1 MSLEN
6 PNAIPEAVKK
16 QAERADEIHRK
27 MYPDQY
33 PKPVVSPAERA
44 EETPKAEE
52 GKTAPE
58 GEAPN
63 PGKQGTDA
71 PTQGEK
77 PKEEPPKIPGEGAT
91 PSPTEG
97 GKKPPEE
104 ENWKQKYEVLQG
116 KYNAEVPQLHM
127 RLAALTNTVK
137 ELQSKLQ
144 AAPRETPAPL
154 KEKEKGKEP
163 PPKKEEPPESEVVK
177 TFKEEYPDIYE
188 AVAKMIEASKG
199 PESTPKGGEPPKGR
213 EAPKVEAPSK
223 GGDSPKAETPAP
235 SPETDP
241 RLTFNFYLNRD
252 VPDWQQVNVDPE
264 FIRFLQTP
272 DPNFPGMTKLQS
284 IQAAYDAC
292 DSTTVIGHFKD
303 FKESRAKK
311 STPENPNPNPN
322 SNPNPGKEISKEEKF
337 LAPPTGSKGG
347 APPTVPLV
355 TAADIKKFYDEARRG
370 LWGPINGEK
379 YLKEEAR
386 LLSALNKSP
395 T

>member
-6 PNAIPEAVKK
+6 ANAIPEAVRK

-44 EETPKAEE
+44 EETQKAGE
-52 GKTAPE
+52 GKTAPG

-63 PGKQGTDA
+63 PAKDRADA
-71 PTQGEK
+71 PAPGEK
-77 PKEEPPKIPGEGAT
+77 PKEETPKIPAEGMT
-91 PSPTEG
+91 PGPAED
-97 GKKPPEE
+97 GKKPQEE
-104 ENWKQKYEVLQG
+104 DNWKQKYEVLQG

-127 RLAALTNTVK
+127 RLAALTNTVR
-137 ELQSKLQ
+137 ELQSKVQ
-144 AAPRETPAPL
+144 AGPKETPAPP
-154 KEKEKGKEP
+154 KEKEKEKEP

-188 AVAKMIEASKG
+188 AVAKMIEASKDPG
-199 PESTPKGGEPPKGR
+199 SPSKGGEPPKGG
-213 EAPKVEAPSK
+213 EAPKVEAPPK
-223 GGDSPKAETPAP
+223 AGDSPRAETPAP

-303 FKESRAKK
+303 FKDGRAKK

-322 SNPNPGKEISKEEKF
+322 PGKEISREEKF

-386 LLSALNKSP
+386 LLSALNKAP